1 MRFARIV
8 VPILLLAVF
17 TILRVADRPVTDVA
31 NDFEHLTPF
40 LLSGFLLSLF
50 LAWNNQSLL
59 RSAFAF
65 TSALK
70 RIQIPMPTRPARLG
84 MGSIVFSRNY

>member
-1 MRFARIV
+1 M
-8 VPILLLAVF
+8 PILLLAVF

-40 LLSGFLLSLF
+40 LLPGFLLSLF

-65 TSALK
+65 HVCAEADSNSHADTACAPRYGIYRFQSQL
-70 RIQIPMPTRPARLG
+70 LE
-84 MGSIVFSRNY
+84 